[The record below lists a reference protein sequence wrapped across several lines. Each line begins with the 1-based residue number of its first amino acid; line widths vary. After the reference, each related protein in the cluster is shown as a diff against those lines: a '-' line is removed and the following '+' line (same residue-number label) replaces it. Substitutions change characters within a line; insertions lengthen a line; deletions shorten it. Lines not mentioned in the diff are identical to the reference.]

1 MPAPRSKRYE
11 SEYFSRYKKFEA
23 KRPVTVKGEV
33 MRSLGNVDSNGASP
47 RAGLLSSQLG
57 TMHEP
62 PLQRKRI
69 VPYEKN
75 HNIFTTVTVKE
86 QPDRE
91 WLKPDTDSYRGLEE
105 EKSKRRERRSETP
118 ILVAERKIFKDQP
131 RSAGRTVYIPDR
143 IKRKSTYKGDFV
155 NHKKQSKKTNGEKR
169 KSKPKQHQTPQKVV
183 GGNKGGVSPDRLPP
197 AGIRTA
203 TSFGDVRLLKP
214 SDDSQYMRL
223 PEPEQKVLNTEY
235 SSHYKQPTKFKFVN
249 GLWTEVPVN
258 SGATYNAMDDK
269 NKREKNDWFT
279 QVLERRNQA
288 YGYSKHAR
296 GTHFSRESLDEM
308 NREHADRAS
317 SRSDSYRSYS
327 PSEENSR
334 RREMDR
340 KLRARSS
347 SPPRKREAWSE
358 APKRFTRKA
367 HEAGTDTESTFDDD
381 NEMVLERG
389 RSPTPELRDRRRSRR
404 HHLDVT
410 TNVLNDS
417 LEKSLSISEKNKS
430 HSLPNHDE
438 PLVPLKQEGNGR
450 PESPASSIALGDDA
464 SSYTP
469 QRKEQERFPP
479 DPPGAR
485 PGPGLRGEEGRKE
498 DEDVLSVSAMSR
510 RASTASETLERAKK
524 RRDKFW
530 KSESYSR

>member
-91 WLKPDTDSYRGLEE
+91 WLKPNTDSYRGLEE

-169 KSKPKQHQTPQKVV
+169 KSKPKQHQTPQKIV

-223 PEPEQKVLNTEY
+223 PEPEQKYKTE
-235 SSHYKQPTKFKFVN
+235 
-249 GLWTEVPVN
+249 
-258 SGATYNAMDDK
+258 K

-296 GTHFSRESLDEM
+296 GTHFSRESLDEI

-367 HEAGTDTESTFDDD
+367 QEAGTDTESTFDDD

-417 LEKSLSISEKNKS
+417 LEKSLSISEKNES

-450 PESPASSIALGDDA
+450 PESPASSIALGDEA

-485 PGPGLRGEEGRKE
+485 PGPGLGGEEGRKE

>member
-1 MPAPRSKRYE
+1 M
-11 SEYFSRYKKFEA
+11 
-23 KRPVTVKGEV
+23 
-33 MRSLGNVDSNGASP
+33 
-47 RAGLLSSQLG
+47 
-57 TMHEP
+57 
-62 PLQRKRI
+62 
-69 VPYEKN
+69 
-75 HNIFTTVTVKE
+75 
-86 QPDRE
+86 
-91 WLKPDTDSYRGLEE
+91 
-105 EKSKRRERRSETP
+105 
-118 ILVAERKIFKDQP
+118 
-131 RSAGRTVYIPDR
+131 
-143 IKRKSTYKGDFV
+143 
-155 NHKKQSKKTNGEKR
+155 
-169 KSKPKQHQTPQKVV
+169 
-183 GGNKGGVSPDRLPP
+183 
-197 AGIRTA
+197 
-203 TSFGDVRLLKP
+203 
-214 SDDSQYMRL
+214 
-223 PEPEQKVLNTEY
+223 
-235 SSHYKQPTKFKFVN
+235 
-249 GLWTEVPVN
+249 
-258 SGATYNAMDDK
+258 
-269 NKREKNDWFT
+269 

-296 GTHFSRESLDEM
+296 GTHFSRESLDEI
-308 NREHADRAS
+308 NKEHADRAS
-317 SRSDSYRSYS
+317 SRSNSYRSYS
-327 PSEENSR
+327 PSDENSR
-334 RREMDR
+334 RREIDR

-347 SPPRKREAWSE
+347 SPPRKREAWRE
-358 APKRFTRKA
+358 APKRFTREA
-367 HEAGTDTESTFDDD
+367 QEAGTDTESTFDDD

-485 PGPGLRGEEGRKE
+485 PGPGLGGEEGRKE

>member
-33 MRSLGNVDSNGASP
+33 MRPLGNVDSNGASP

-105 EKSKRRERRSETP
+105 EKSKRSVRRSETP

-258 SGATYNAMDDK
+258 SGATYIAMDDK

-367 HEAGTDTESTFDDD
+367 QEAGTDTESTFDDD

-469 QRKEQERFPP
+469 QRKEQERSPP

-485 PGPGLRGEEGRKE
+485 PGPGLGGQEGRKE